1 MSGSSYTNVFGGT
14 TVRPSSPSYEAITMA
29 ASTVLRW
36 PLETTPG
43 TPVVASL
50 MDVTASASSLYLA
63 MPPGNTGSTGVICY
77 VTNVG
82 ANSFEVRAT
91 DNATLIATV
100 ATTQTWMLAL
110 TDNSTANGTWRAY
123 QLASTTSS
131 ASAASLAGQGL
142 EATGSLLQTDFPISY
157 LTSSTNLTPSYRG
170 ESVVWLGTTGTLQ
183 LNDIDVLG
191 DGWFCLIANYGTDVL
206 TISTTSSELINGSAT
221 LSMNPGNSGILVAG
235 ATTFNSF
242 GALVGALSV
251 LNGGTGATTADAAL
265 TNLGGTSIGKSIFT
279 APNATAVVALL
290 GLNDIEWVESTVSTP
305 QTVTAG
311 SNRRAFVATAA
322 INFNLPLT
330 SSVDTSFFIQVY
342 AQNGIATVTPNAADS
357 INGGAIG
364 VAYTIPSK
372 GCAQFV
378 TDGAGAWWTIF
389 GPELSGTTLT
399 TTGAGTIGT
408 NLNVGG
414 TLAATGAI
422 TGSALTTTGTI
433 TAGTS
438 LKATTSLIVG
448 TNITAGGTLSGVT
461 SLSIGGALTGAT
473 TGAFS
478 GAVTAAN
485 GTSSTQVVNFSQF
498 GQTLAANNGKI
509 TLPGGLIRQWGTA
522 TGDASG
528 DVTVTFSTT
537 FSAIYGVNV
546 TRNTATVG
554 DVGAPYISPPSTSQ
568 VTIRCYPQVASAV
581 YYWEAWGI

>member
-14 TVRPSSPSYEAITMA
+14 TVRPASPSYEAITMA
-29 ASTVLRW
+29 SSTVLRW

-43 TPVVASL
+43 TPVVAAL

-63 MPPGNTGSTGVICY
+63 MPPGNTGSSGVIAY
-77 VTNVG
+77 VANVG
-82 ANSFEVRAT
+82 SNSFEVRANDEST
-91 DNATLIATV
+91 VIATI

-110 TDNSTANGTWRAY
+110 TDNSTTNGTWRAY

-142 EATGSLLQTDFPISY
+142 EANGSLLQTDFPITY
-157 LTSSTNLTPSYRG
+157 LTGNTNLTPSYRG
-170 ESVVWLGTTGTLQ
+170 ESIVWLGTTGTLQ

-191 DGWFCLIANYGTDVL
+191 DGWFCLVANYGSGVL
-206 TISTTSSELINGSAT
+206 TISTTSSELINGAAT

-251 LNGGTGATTADAAL
+251 INGGTGATTADAAL

-279 APNATAVVALL
+279 APNAAAVVALL
-290 GLNDIEWVESTVSTP
+290 GLNDIEWVESTVAIN

-342 AQNGIATVTPNAADS
+342 AQNGVVTVTPNAAET
-357 INGGAIG
+357 INGGAVG
-364 VAYTIPSK
+364 APYTIPSK

-378 TDGAGAWWTIF
+378 TDGAGAWWTVF

-422 TGSALTTTGTI
+422 TGSELTTTGTI

-461 SLSIGGALTGAT
+461 SLAMGGALTGAT

-485 GTSSTQVVNFSQF
+485 GASSTQVVNYSQF
-498 GQTLAANNGKI
+498 NPTLAATGKI
-509 TLPGGLIRQWGTA
+509 SLPGGLIVQWGVA

-528 DVTVTFSTT
+528 DAPVTFATT
-537 FSAIYGVNV
+537 FSVIYGVNATRV
-546 TRNTATVG
+546 TNSIG
-554 DVGAPYISPPSTSQ
+554 NVGAPYITVPSTSAF
-568 VTIRCYPQVASAV
+568 TLRCYPQVASAQ
-581 YYWEAWGI
+581 YYWIAWGI